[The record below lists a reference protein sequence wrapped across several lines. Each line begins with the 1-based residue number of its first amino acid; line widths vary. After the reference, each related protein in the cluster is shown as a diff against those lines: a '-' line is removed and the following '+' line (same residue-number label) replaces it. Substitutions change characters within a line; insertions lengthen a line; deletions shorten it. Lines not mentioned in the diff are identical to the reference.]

1 MNRNWNWKQT
11 LLAIP
16 LAFAIVLSGCTT
28 TNSGPKE
35 QVGTLFGAG
44 LGALAGSQ
52 VGKGRGKLVAV
63 AVGTLL
69 GASLGSSVGRSLD
82 RADRLYMA
90 RTSATAFESNPTGQ
104 TSTWV
109 NPDSGHSGTVTP
121 TRTYQSQN
129 RYCREF
135 QQTVTVGG
143 NTQQAYGTACRQAD
157 GSWEII

>member
-1 MNRNWNWKQT
+1 MNRKHT

-16 LAFAIVLSGCTT
+16 LAFAIALYGCAA
-28 TNSGPKE
+28 TNSGPK
-35 QVGTLFGAG
+35 QTGGTFLGAG

-52 VGKGRGKLVAV
+52 IGKGRGKLVAV
-63 AVGTLL
+63 AIGTLL
-69 GASLGSSVGRSLD
+69 GAGLGSSIGQSLD

-90 RTSATAFESNPTGQ
+90 RTSSAAFESSPTGQ
-104 TSTWV
+104 TTTWV
-109 NPDSGHSGTVTP
+109 NPDSGNSGTVTP

-135 QQTVTVGG
+135 QQSVTVGG